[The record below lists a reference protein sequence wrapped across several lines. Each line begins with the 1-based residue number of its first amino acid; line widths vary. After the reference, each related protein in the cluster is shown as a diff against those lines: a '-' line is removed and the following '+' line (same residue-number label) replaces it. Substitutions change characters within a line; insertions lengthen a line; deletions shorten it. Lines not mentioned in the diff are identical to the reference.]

1 MYILISADGSLSLEE
16 EDNMRAFSIIENSH
30 SSHSSELSAMAEPT
44 GENHYWIDAEAV
56 IELSGRAGDQQWV
69 DEFWDML
76 KKVEPYGYSDLVK
89 KRIKAHVETR

>member
-16 EDNMRAFSIIENSH
+16 ADNMGAFSIIEYSPV
-30 SSHSSELSAMAEPT
+30 SQSIEFSAMAEAAE
-44 GENHYWIDAEAV
+44 ENHYWFDAEAV
-56 IELSGRAGDQQWV
+56 IQLSARAGDQQWV